1 MVVEEA
7 LPVEEEVEHHQQQE
21 EVVGSGSEPRVRRAR
36 SARALLFGGWP
47 CYCYFLGEAGVV
59 VVVVVAAAAAAV
71 LEERLVHEV
80 AWDLVAV
87 LPGEAMN

>member
-7 LPVEEEVEHHQQQE
+7 LSVEEEVEHHQQQE
-21 EVVGSGSEPRVRRAR
+21 VVGSGSVPRVRRAR

-59 VVVVVAAAAAAV
+59 VVVAAAAAV
-71 LEERLVHEV
+71 LEER
-80 AWDLVAV
+80 
-87 LPGEAMN
+87 

>member
-7 LPVEEEVEHHQQQE
+7 LPVEEEVEHHHQQQE
-21 EVVGSGSEPRVRRAR
+21 EVVGSGSVPRVRRAR

-59 VVVVVAAAAAAV
+59 VVVAAAAAV